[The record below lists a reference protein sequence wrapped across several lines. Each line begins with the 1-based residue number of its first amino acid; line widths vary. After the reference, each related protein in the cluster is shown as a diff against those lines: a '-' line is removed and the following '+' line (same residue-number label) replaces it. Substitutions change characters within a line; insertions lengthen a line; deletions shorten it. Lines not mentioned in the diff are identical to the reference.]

1 MVSINGIAG
10 DTTLISSNHKKSST
24 PAFENSLTLAK
35 AESLLKHTNQYGR
48 WRRMRQNNPVRA
60 KEVAELVLERCRML
74 REARGGIGGTDVKR
88 FDTITEQLG
97 RKGVHLFKSHQF
109 RETIFNC
116 ARTSVA
122 VRNTAPPSTP
132 VQAKTV
138 AETVSA
144 GPPASM
150 GLPSGILR
158 GDPLLLYPNKAVE
171 VSEVH
176 ETTHISKSSDVSKS
190 SDISEEVV
198 QLIRNRYLGK
208 HYRKRDCYVFLVR
221 ALEDVGVRYYGT
233 GGIKEALLRKAV
245 DEGRQRYAYL
255 TGEGVIQSLCTN
267 PSKIHIPRANERSF
281 SEAWSRLKGVLSPG
295 SLISVSSRR
304 FGHTGIVG
312 NKGKEWT
319 LLNSAKQVHADER
332 SYKVKE
338 EDLKKELRSW
348 LRRAQK
354 QRSFLTVTVGS
365 PEINMAARFGPDS
378 AGRKVG

>member
-24 PAFENSLTLAK
+24 PAFENSLALAK
-35 AESLLKHTNQYGR
+35 AESLLKNTNQYGR
-48 WRRMRQNNPVRA
+48 WRRMRQNNPVHA

-74 REARGGIGGTDVKR
+74 REARGGGGGTDVKR
-88 FDTITEQLG
+88 FDEITEQLG

-109 RETIFNC
+109 REPIFNR

-122 VRNTAPPSTP
+122 VKIAAPPSSP
-132 VQAKTV
+132 VQAKTA
-138 AETVSA
+138 AEMASSIPPVSM
-144 GPPASM
+144 S
-150 GLPSGILR
+150 LSSGILC

-171 VSEVH
+171 VSEVR
-176 ETTHISKSSDVSKS
+176 ETTHTSKS

-221 ALEDVGVRYYGT
+221 ALEDVGVRYYGS
-233 GGIKEALLRKAV
+233 GGIKESLLRKAV
-245 DEGRQRYAYL
+245 NEGRQKYAYL

-267 PSKIHIPRANERSF
+267 PSKIHIPRARDSSF
-281 SEAWSRLKGVLSPG
+281 QEAWDRLKSVLSPG

-319 LLNSAKQVHADER
+319 LLNSAKQVYADER

-338 EDLKKELRSW
+338 EDLKRELRSW
-348 LRRAQK
+348 LRRAEK
-354 QRSFLTVTVGS
+354 GRSFLTVTVGS
-365 PEINMAARFGPDS
+365 PETNMAARFGPDS
-378 AGRKVG
+378 AVRKVG